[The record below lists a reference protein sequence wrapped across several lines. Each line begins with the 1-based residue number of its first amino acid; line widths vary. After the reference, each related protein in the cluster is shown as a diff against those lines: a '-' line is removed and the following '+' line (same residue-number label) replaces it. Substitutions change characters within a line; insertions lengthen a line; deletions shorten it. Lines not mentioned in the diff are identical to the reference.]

1 MLIVARKIPFIY
13 HKTPHQSI
21 NSGTSHHLFEYI
33 RSNLYGKP
41 RYQTSFKSYQ
51 YWIAQL
57 TSSLLN
63 PINAGVTAPR
73 GLQNPI
79 NTGLK
84 KRLRTF
90 KTLSILGRFGK
101 EFPSKPY
108 QYWGNHGIKLPS
120 KPYQYWAALVLLAF
134 KTLSI
139 RDGSWSVGPSKPYQ
153 YWGKRMYFALQN
165 PINTGNLLYLDP
177 SKPYQYWVAEFSLVL
192 QNPINTG

>member
-63 PINAGVTAPR
+63 PINAGGNCASRPSKPYQYWADGR
-73 GLQNPI
+73 IEFLQNPI
-79 NTGLK
+79 NTGLFN
-84 KRLRTF
+84 LSSTF
-90 KTLSILGRFGK
+90 KTLSILGK
-101 EFPSKPY
+101 VEAEDPSKPY
-108 QYWGNHGIKLPS
+108 QYWGPFFGGI
-120 KPYQYWAALVLLAF
+120 
-134 KTLSI
+134 
-139 RDGSWSVGPSKPYQ
+139 
-153 YWGKRMYFALQN
+153 LQN
-165 PINTGNLLYLDP
+165 PINTGRTLVLTTFKTLSILGYVNPVKP
-177 SKPYQYWVAEFSLVL
+177 SKPYQYWV
-192 QNPINTG
+192 